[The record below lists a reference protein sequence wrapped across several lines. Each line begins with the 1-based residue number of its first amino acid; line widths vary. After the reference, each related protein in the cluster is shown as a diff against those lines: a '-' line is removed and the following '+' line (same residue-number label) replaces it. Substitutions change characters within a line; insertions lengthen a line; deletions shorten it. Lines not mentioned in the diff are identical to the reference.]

1 MRFASSIWML
11 RGQLRIF
18 TSDFRRVTGDLTEG
32 TRQCS
37 YMTYTLFDFLQL
49 IGSLGIFIYG
59 MKIFSEGLQKV
70 AGNKLRKILK
80 GMTTNRAT
88 GIATGFAATTIT
100 QSSTTT
106 TVMVVS
112 FVNAGL
118 LTFLESTGVIMGAN
132 IGTTVTAWMVSIFGF
147 RFQITPIAVSL
158 IGIFFPF
165 LFVRNNKLKHIA
177 EAMIGFGIL
186 FIGLEFIKD
195 AVPDIQEN
203 PEILAFLDRFT
214 DFGFGS
220 MLVFVLVGTILT
232 LVTQSSSAA
241 TTITLVMLAQGW
253 INFPIAAA
261 MILGENIG
269 TTVTANIAALIGNVH
284 AKRAARF
291 HFFFNII
298 GVLWMLALMPV
309 FLKFVDFM
317 IMNFTPAQLSV
328 LDDSPEARINATLG
342 LSLFHTTFNVLNVV
356 FLFGFVP
363 WLIKLVIWI
372 QPSRGSE
379 DEQKRLTYISGG
391 LMPTAELSIGEAYKE
406 VEQLARITEKISFST
421 YGLFFKDKD
430 MRQKFLDKIKSRE
443 EITDKIELEIAQ
455 YLTNVSEFNLS
466 KTSSRRVRS
475 MLRMTNDLER
485 IADLYYQISR
495 TFDRMDSEDITLPE
509 NAMEDIKDM
518 MQLVQDA
525 LQLMRE
531 NMVGEYGD
539 VNMNEAHLM
548 EMKIDALRDE
558 LREAHYLRLERGDYS
573 PKTGI
578 YYIDFINRLEKIGD
592 HILNV
597 NEASAGLK

>member
-1 MRFASSIWML
+1 M
-11 RGQLRIF
+11 
-18 TSDFRRVTGDLTEG
+18 
-32 TRQCS
+32 S
-37 YMTYTLFDFLQL
+37 YNLFDFLQL

-70 AGNKLRKILK
+70 AGSKLRGILK
-80 GMTTNRAT
+80 GMTTNRVTGVVT
-88 GIATGFAATTIT
+88 GITATTIT

-195 AVPDIQEN
+195 SVPDIQEN
-203 PEILAFLDRFT
+203 PQILEFLNRFT
-214 DFGFGS
+214 DYGFGTT
-220 MLVFVLVGTILT
+220 LIFVVVGTMLT
-232 LVTQSSSAA
+232 LITQSSSAA

-253 INFPIAAA
+253 ITFPIAAA

-291 HFFFNII
+291 HFFFNVL
-298 GVLWMLALMPV
+298 GVLWMLALLPW
-309 FLKFVDFM
+309 FVHLVDV
-317 IMNFTPAQLSV
+317 IAINFSPAQVSV

-342 LSLFHTTFNVLNVV
+342 LSLFHTLFNVFNVLL
-356 FLFGFVP
+356 LFAFVP
-363 WLIKLVIWI
+363 QLIRLVIWL
-372 QPSRGSE
+372 QPSRGTE
-379 DEQKRLTYISGG
+379 DEQTKLKYISGG
-391 LMPTAELSIGEAYKE
+391 LMPTAELSIAEAYKE
-406 VEQLARITEKISFST
+406 VELMARLTEKMSYSL
-421 YGLFFKDKD
+421 YGLFFKGRDK
-430 MRQKFLDKIKSRE
+430 RQKFLDKLRKRE
-443 EITDKIELEIAQ
+443 EITDRIELEIAQ
-455 YLTNVSEFNLS
+455 YLTSVSEFNMS
-466 KTSSRRVRS
+466 KTSSTRVRS
-475 MLRMTNDLER
+475 MLRMINDLER
-485 IADLYYQISR
+485 IADLYFQVSVTY
-495 TFDRMDSEDITLPE
+495 DRMLSDELEFPE
-509 NAMEDIKDM
+509 AAMNELRDM

-525 LQLMRE
+525 MQLMRE
-531 NMVGEYGD
+531 NIAGDYGSVD
-539 VNMNEAHLM
+539 MKKAHLM
-548 EMKIDALRDE
+548 EAKIDALRDE
-558 LREAHYLRLERGDYS
+558 FRQSHFLRLEKGDYDAR
-573 PKTGI
+573 TGI
-578 YYIDFINRLEKIGD
+578 YYLDFINRLEKVGD

-597 NEASAGLK
+597 NEAAAGLK

>member
-1 MRFASSIWML
+1 
-11 RGQLRIF
+11 
-18 TSDFRRVTGDLTEG
+18 
-32 TRQCS
+32 
-37 YMTYTLFDFLQL
+37 MTYTLFDFLQL

-59 MKIFSEGLQKV
+59 MKIFSEGLQKI
-70 AGNKLRKILK
+70 AGGKLRGILK

-88 GIATGFAATTIT
+88 GIATGITATTIT

-165 LFVRNNKLKHIA
+165 LFVRNNKLKHLA

-195 AVPDIQEN
+195 SVPDIQEN
-203 PEILAFLDRFT
+203 PQILEFLNRFT
-214 DFGFGS
+214 DYGFGTT
-220 MLVFVLVGTILT
+220 LIFVIVGTILT

-291 HFFFNII
+291 HFFFNVI
-298 GVLWMLALMPV
+298 GVMWMLALMPI

-317 IMNFTPAQLSV
+317 IINFTPAHLSV

-342 LSLFHTTFNVLNVV
+342 LSLFHTTFNVLNVA
-356 FLFGFVP
+356 FLFAFVP
-363 WLIKLVIWI
+363 WLIKLVTWL
-372 QPSRGSE
+372 QPSRGTE

-391 LMPTAELSIGEAYKE
+391 LMPTAELSIAEAYKE
-406 VEQLARITEKISFST
+406 VEQLAKITEKISYST
-421 YGLFFKDKD
+421 YGLFFKDIDK
-430 MRQKFLDKIKSRE
+430 RQKFLDKIKKRE

-466 KTSSRRVRS
+466 RTSSRRVRS

-485 IADLYYQISR
+485 IADIYYQISR
-495 TFDRMDSEDITLPE
+495 TFDRMDSEDLSLPE
-509 NAMEDIKDM
+509 SAMEEVKDM

-525 LQLMRE
+525 LQVMRE
-531 NMVGEYGD
+531 NMTGEYGD
-539 VNMNEAHLM
+539 VDMKEAQLM

-558 LREAHYLRLERGDYS
+558 LRESHYIRLERGDYTA
-573 PKTGI
+573 KVGI
-578 YYIDFINRLEKIGD
+578 YYLDFINRLEKIGD

>member
-1 MRFASSIWML
+1 
-11 RGQLRIF
+11 
-18 TSDFRRVTGDLTEG
+18 
-32 TRQCS
+32 
-37 YMTYTLFDFLQL
+37 MTYTLFDFLQL

-59 MKIFSEGLQKV
+59 MKIFSEGLQKI

-203 PEILAFLDRFT
+203 PQILAFLDRFT
-214 DFGFGS
+214 DYGFGS
-220 MLVFVLVGTILT
+220 ILIFVIVGTILT

-298 GVLWMLALMPV
+298 GVLWMLALMPI

-317 IMNFTPAQLSV
+317 IINFTPAHLSV

-356 FLFGFVP
+356 FLFAFVP
-363 WLIKLVIWI
+363 WLIRLVTWL

-430 MRQKFLDKIKSRE
+430 KRQKFLDKVKSRE

-495 TFDRMDSEDITLPE
+495 TFDRMESEDIILPE
-509 NAMEDIKDM
+509 TAMEDIKDM

-531 NMVGEYGD
+531 NMAGEYGD

-558 LREAHYLRLERGDYS
+558 LREAHYLRLERGDYP

-578 YYIDFINRLEKIGD
+578 YYLDFINRLEKIGD

>member
-1 MRFASSIWML
+1 
-11 RGQLRIF
+11 
-18 TSDFRRVTGDLTEG
+18 
-32 TRQCS
+32 
-37 YMTYTLFDFLQL
+37 MTYTLFDFLQL

-59 MKIFSEGLQKV
+59 MKIFSEGLQKI

-195 AVPDIQEN
+195 SVPDIQEN
-203 PEILAFLDRFT
+203 PQILAFLDRFS
-214 DFGFGS
+214 DYGFGS
-220 MLVFVLVGTILT
+220 ILIFVLVGTILT

-430 MRQKFLDKIKSRE
+430 MRQKFLDKVKSRE

-509 NAMEDIKDM
+509 NAMEDIRDM

>member
-1 MRFASSIWML
+1 
-11 RGQLRIF
+11 
-18 TSDFRRVTGDLTEG
+18 
-32 TRQCS
+32 
-37 YMTYTLFDFLQL
+37 MTYTLFDLLQL
-49 IGSLGIFIYG
+49 IGALGIFIYG

-70 AGNKLRKILK
+70 AGNKMRRIVK
-80 GMTTNRAT
+80 GMTTNRVT
-88 GIATGFAATTIT
+88 GIVTGFTATAIT
-100 QSSTTT
+100 QSSSTT

-118 LTFLESTGVIMGAN
+118 LTFMESTGVIMGAN

-165 LFVRNNKLKHIA
+165 LFVRNNKLKHVA

-195 AVPDIQEN
+195 SVPDIQDN
-203 PEILAFLDRFT
+203 PQIFAFLDRFT
-214 DFGFGS
+214 DFGFAS
-220 MLVFVLVGTILT
+220 TLIFVIVGTVLT
-232 LVTQSSSAA
+232 LVTQSSSAS

-291 HFFFNII
+291 HFFFNVI

-309 FLKFVDFM
+309 FLKFVDYM
-317 IMNFTPAQLSV
+317 IIHFTPAQLSV

-342 LSLFHTTFNVLNVV
+342 LSLFHTTFNVLNVML
-356 FLFGFVP
+356 LFGFVP
-363 WLIKLVIWI
+363 LLMRLVTWL
-372 QPSRGSE
+372 QPSRGTE

-391 LMPTAELSIGEAYKE
+391 LMPTAELSIAEAYKE
-406 VEQLARITEKISFST
+406 VEQLARITEKISYST
-421 YGLFFKDKD
+421 YGLFFKEKNK
-430 MRQKFLDKIKSRE
+430 RQRFLDKIKTRE

-455 YLTNVSEFNLS
+455 YLTNVSEFNMS
-466 KTSSRRVRS
+466 RTSSRRVRS

-495 TFDRMDSEDITLPE
+495 TFDRMDSEEIRLPE
-509 NAMEDIKDM
+509 SAMEEIRDM

-525 LQLMRE
+525 LRLMRD

-539 VNMNEAHLM
+539 VDMKEAQLM
-548 EMKIDALRDE
+548 EMKIDSLRDE
-558 LREAHYLRLERGDYS
+558 LRETHYARLERGDYP

-578 YYIDFINRLEKIGD
+578 YYLDFINRLEKIGD

>member
-1 MRFASSIWML
+1 
-11 RGQLRIF
+11 
-18 TSDFRRVTGDLTEG
+18 
-32 TRQCS
+32 
-37 YMTYTLFDFLQL
+37 MTYTLFDFLQL

-59 MKIFSEGLQKV
+59 MKIFSEGLQKI

-203 PEILAFLDRFT
+203 PQILAFLDRFT
-214 DFGFGS
+214 DYGFGS
-220 MLVFVLVGTILT
+220 ILIFVIVGTILT

-298 GVLWMLALMPV
+298 GVLWMLALMPI

-317 IMNFTPAQLSV
+317 IINFTPAHLSV

-356 FLFGFVP
+356 FLFAFVP
-363 WLIKLVIWI
+363 WLIRLVTWI

-430 MRQKFLDKIKSRE
+430 KRQKFLDKVKSRE

-495 TFDRMDSEDITLPE
+495 TFDRMESEDIILPE
-509 NAMEDIKDM
+509 TAMEDIKDM

-531 NMVGEYGD
+531 NMAGEYGD

-558 LREAHYLRLERGDYS
+558 LREAHYLRLERGDYP

-578 YYIDFINRLEKIGD
+578 YYLDFINRLEKIGD

>member
-1 MRFASSIWML
+1 
-11 RGQLRIF
+11 
-18 TSDFRRVTGDLTEG
+18 
-32 TRQCS
+32 
-37 YMTYTLFDFLQL
+37 MTYTLFDFLQL

-59 MKIFSEGLQKV
+59 MKIFSEGLQKI
-70 AGNKLRKILK
+70 AGNKLRGILK
-80 GMTTNRAT
+80 GMTTNRVT
-88 GIATGFAATTIT
+88 GIATGFAATTVT

-132 IGTTVTAWMVSIFGF
+132 IGTTVTAWMVSVFGF

-165 LFVRNNKLKHIA
+165 LFVRNNKLKHLA

-195 AVPDIQEN
+195 SVPDIQEN
-203 PEILAFLDRFT
+203 PQILAFLDRFT
-214 DFGFGS
+214 DYGLGS
-220 MLVFVLVGTILT
+220 TLIFVLVGTILT

-253 INFPIAAA
+253 ITFPIAAA

-269 TTVTANIAALIGNVH
+269 TTVTANIASLIGNVH

-291 HFFFNII
+291 HFFFNVI
-298 GVLWMLALMPV
+298 GVLWMLALMPI

-317 IMNFTPAQLSV
+317 IINFTPAHLSV

-342 LSLFHTTFNVLNVV
+342 LSLFHTTFNVLNVAL
-356 FLFGFVP
+356 LFGFVP
-363 WLIKLVIWI
+363 WLIRLVTWL
-372 QPSRGSE
+372 QPSRGTE

-391 LMPTAELSIGEAYKE
+391 LMPTAELSIAEAYKE
-406 VEQLARITEKISFST
+406 VEQLARITEKISYST

-430 MRQKFLDKIKSRE
+430 KRQKFLDKIKTRE
-443 EITDKIELEIAQ
+443 EVTDKIELEVAQ

-466 KTSSRRVRS
+466 RTSSRRVRS

-485 IADLYYQISR
+485 IADIYYQISR
-495 TFDRMDSEDITLPE
+495 TFDRMDYEDLSLPE
-509 NAMEDIKDM
+509 SAMEEIKDM

-531 NMVGEYGD
+531 NMTGEYGD
-539 VNMNEAHLM
+539 VDMKEAQLM

-558 LREAHYLRLERGDYS
+558 LRESHYARLERGEYTA
-573 PKTGI
+573 KVGI
-578 YYIDFINRLEKIGD
+578 YYLDFINRLEKIGD

>member
-1 MRFASSIWML
+1 
-11 RGQLRIF
+11 
-18 TSDFRRVTGDLTEG
+18 
-32 TRQCS
+32 
-37 YMTYTLFDFLQL
+37 MTYTLFDFLQL

-59 MKIFSEGLQKV
+59 MKIFSEGLQKI

-195 AVPDIQEN
+195 SVPDIQEN
-203 PEILAFLDRFT
+203 PQILAFLDRFS
-214 DFGFGS
+214 DYGFGS
-220 MLVFVLVGTILT
+220 ILIFVLVGTILT